1 MISKN
6 LKLILLALFTLTV
19 TAVTTMALNKG
30 KSMSAMS
37 CETFDSE
44 KFDAILAEQL
54 AAPVAPAS
62 AGKADT
68 TTFLLKNFEPITHVD
83 DDVFIVRASE
93 AGGTIYHG
101 KLQKEIVIPVPSNL
115 LSKKGW
121 DGFSF
126 FLANKRTRHVCYA
139 EHEASF
145 WQAGKKIVIELL
157 RERQIDKD
165 GYPVA
170 FKVYEG

>member
-6 LKLILLALFTLTV
+6 LKLLLFILPALTV
-19 TAVTTMALNKG
+19 TAVATMALNEG
-30 KSMSAMS
+30 KNMSAMS
-37 CETFDSE
+37 CETFDPE

-54 AAPVAPAS
+54 AAPIAPTPAVQ
-62 AGKADT
+62 ADT

-83 DDVFIVRASE
+83 EDVFIVRASE
-93 AGGTIYHG
+93 AGGTIYNG
-101 KLQKEIVIPVPSNL
+101 KLPKEFVIPVPSNL
-115 LSKKGW
+115 MSKKGW

-139 EHEASF
+139 EHEAPF

-157 RERQIDKD
+157 KERQIDKD

-170 FKVYEG
+170 FKVYED